1 MLLAWRTVG
10 MSCLAVLDRITVPW
24 EPEEQKRSVPFQL
37 LLLLEKM
44 QASRQ
49 KAVLPMELA
58 YCLQKYDVPCKS
70 LSAPAPIQCRVGKGL
85 REGARGRA
93 DGQ

>member
-1 MLLAWRTVG
+1 
-10 MSCLAVLDRITVPW
+10 MSCLAVLDRITVPR

-70 LSAPAPIQCRVGKGL
+70 LSAPAPDTVSGGEGPAGKSE
-85 REGARGRA
+85 RES
-93 DGQ
+93 